1 MVGAARDGR
10 RMDMEK
16 GVMVTEFMV
25 LFSEGTG
32 RNGIRKAYLYYIT
45 HSLTSP
51 RWDASAR
58 LGVVSDLYGG
68 VGACGIFRMAQGW
81 LSMSNFKGGEGHL
94 LVNPI
99 LKGAMAYLLL
109 RPFFQERKPS
119 TSLPADAYL
128 SPANWVLELETSVSL
143 LPSPLHKLLDLNF
156 RVAIV
161 TRRLTWAWSG
171 TV

>member
-1 MVGAARDGR
+1 MV
-10 RMDMEK
+10 K
-16 GVMVTEFMV
+16 EFMV
-25 LFSEGTG
+25 LFSVETG
-32 RNGIRKAYLYYIT
+32 RNGIRKAFPTLSHTI
-45 HSLTSP
+45 LTFP

-81 LSMSNFKGGEGHL
+81 LSMSNIKGGEGHL

-119 TSLPADAYL
+119 TSLSTDAYL
-128 SPANWVLELETSVSL
+128 SPANWVFEPETSVSL
-143 LPSPLHKLLDLNF
+143 VPFPPNF
-156 RVAIV
+156 QI
-161 TRRLTWAWSG
+161 
-171 TV
+171 